1 MKTFFKILLSFLL
14 LNFGVALVRTAFS
27 VQDQLFIERSYYDEM
42 HSVTFFGGAL
52 IIILG
57 SIFLVYALSFLA
69 KSKKSKIIL
78 GSLISAII
86 ILIYYISEKRK
97 FDENFNDEIVEVQ
110 EVGEVDE
117 ITEEPATFTSVEEGV
132 YAYQGKL
139 IKFLSPFELD
149 ERSALDSLFMLKTN
163 RSDNFALNFIEFDAT
178 IAKNKF
184 QPDQVEA
191 MEENFRNYFMPKK
204 MIELTFREA
213 FGVDI
218 QPDEINVSRADETY
232 CTLSCT
238 KNGYIGSAI
247 FQTKGQYQSVLI
259 SIWKD
264 PHGQKYFEDLIESTE
279 IIN

>member
-1 MKTFFKILLSFLL
+1 M
-14 LNFGVALVRTAFS
+14 FGISLIQAAFS
-27 VQDQLFIERSYYDEM
+27 VQDQLFFDRSNYDEM
-42 HSVTFFGGAL
+42 HSVTFFVGVL
-52 IIILG
+52 TIIMG
-57 SIFLVYALSFLA
+57 SICLVYALSFLA

-78 GSLISAII
+78 GSIISAII
-86 ILIYYISEKRK
+86 ILIFYGSEKRK
-97 FDENFNDEIVEVQ
+97 YDENFNDEIVEVQ

-117 ITEEPATFTSVEEGV
+117 ITEEPATFTSAEEGV

-139 IKFLSPFELD
+139 IRFLSPFELD
-149 ERSALDSLFMLKTN
+149 EKSALDSLFMVKAK
-163 RSDNFALNFIEFDAT
+163 RSENFALTFMEFDAGV
-178 IAKNKF
+178 AKNKF
-184 QPDQVEA
+184 QPEQVKA
-191 MEENFRNYFMPKK
+191 VEENFRNYFMPKK

-213 FGVDI
+213 YGLDI

-264 PHGQKYFEDLIESTE
+264 PQGQKYFEDLIESTE